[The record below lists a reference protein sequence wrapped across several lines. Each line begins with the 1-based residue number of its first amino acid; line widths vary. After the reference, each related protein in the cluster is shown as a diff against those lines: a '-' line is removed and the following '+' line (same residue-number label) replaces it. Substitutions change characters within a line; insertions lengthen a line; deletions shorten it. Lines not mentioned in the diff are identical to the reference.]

1 MLIAA
6 ACRAVGDNAGAEME
20 LAGAI
25 PVFDRLNAV
34 RDAAAARAD
43 LHLAA
48 RPSALTSREEEVLAH
63 IAVIEDEPDIRAL
76 FAAVQ

>member
-48 RPSALTSREEEVLAH
+48 RPSAL
-63 IAVIEDEPDIRAL
+63 
-76 FAAVQ
+76 